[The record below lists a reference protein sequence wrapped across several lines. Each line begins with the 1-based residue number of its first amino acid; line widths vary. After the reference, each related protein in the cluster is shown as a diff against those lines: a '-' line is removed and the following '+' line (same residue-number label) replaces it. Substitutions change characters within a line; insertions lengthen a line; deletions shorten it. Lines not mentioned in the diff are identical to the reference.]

1 VTIIY
6 ATSGNPVDGP
16 SDFYFQWVV
25 VSEES
30 GDTVNILTPIQSRVT
45 ESDLMR
51 AYRSIQNPTY
61 RMSCDQFRAQGLIKD
76 ETEFKEVI
84 RWNRDLH
91 FLDNDYPACIGLLA
105 VITDEGN

>member
-1 VTIIY
+1 
-6 ATSGNPVDGP
+6 
-16 SDFYFQWVV
+16 
-25 VSEES
+25 
-30 GDTVNILTPIQSRVT
+30 
-45 ESDLMR
+45 
-51 AYRSIQNPTY
+51 
-61 RMSCDQFRAQGLIKD
+61 MSCDQFRAQGLIKD